1 MFRAIILSGAGG
13 SWIANIIDKKK
24 PLPVRGAAELFL
36 GLPAAGE
43 YHLTEHDPLLALFQW
58 GAEAADPPVYAPR
71 LIREPRSGEP
81 ARHVLMLQ
89 GIVDHYIL
97 PSIANAT
104 TLSVGLDLAGG
115 SLDAKTPELA
125 AFTPAE
131 SVLDLVG
138 RRSIALPASENV
150 MSPSGERVTA
160 VVVQHAEDG
169 LEDGHEVAFQTDA
182 PKRQYRCFL
191 ASLAK
196 GIPSVPDRG
205 AADAPCE

>member
-1 MFRAIILSGAGG
+1 
-13 SWIANIIDKKK
+13 
-24 PLPVRGAAELFL
+24 
-36 GLPAAGE
+36 
-43 YHLTEHDPLLALFQW
+43 
-58 GAEAADPPVYAPR
+58 
-71 LIREPRSGEP
+71 
-81 ARHVLMLQ
+81 
-89 GIVDHYIL
+89 
-97 PSIANAT
+97 
-104 TLSVGLDLAGG
+104 VGLDLAGG